1 TGLDVTVNGGLSEGY
16 DQAVPIWN
24 ASVSKFLMKNKRL
37 QLSLVV
43 RDLLNRNVGI
53 HRTSN
58 LNYVED
64 ERVASLGRY
73 GLVKLTY
80 SLSSFGGPGGGGPR
94 MRVMM
99 RR

>member
-1 TGLDVTVNGGLSEGY
+1 
-16 DQAVPIWN
+16 
-24 ASVSKFLMKNKRL
+24 VSKFLMKNKRL

-43 RDLLNRNVGI
+43 RDLLDRNVGI

-80 SLSSFGGPGGGGPR
+80 SLSSMGGPGGGPR